1 LFTTGNQPLCVVRKQ
16 VIVYTDWYNTNKYN
30 VERIRYYRSV
40 TPLQSPIIE
49 HIVNRIATSLTD
61 VKLPLQT
68 PLVVAYSGGV
78 DSTVLLQA
86 VIAFREQFDCPIHAV
101 HVHHGLSDNADD
113 WARHCELQC
122 RLEDVEFH
130 QYRVAV
136 DTGSRKSLEAEAR
149 KVRYN
154 ALLEVCDQINGVL
167 LLGQHA
173 EDQLETVLLQLKR
186 GAGPQGLAGM
196 GEVQYRGDTLIMR
209 PMLALEK
216 GEIVAYAEEE
226 MLQWVEDES
235 NQQNSFDRNFLRNEI
250 IPHLLERWPQLTKT
264 VGRSAALCAEQS
276 VLVND
281 SAQQYFE
288 DCKRTELRLNGKK
301 LAELSA
307 SWQAMV
313 IRAWFKAQ
321 GQLSPSKAQTD
332 QVLAMLKAK
341 HDATPEVNFKWG
353 RVIRFD
359 QDLYWVVNSTYEV
372 PQYLELAL
380 GKQTPLPWLHGH
392 IDVTL
397 LEEKMGDTV
406 SLQTN
411 ARNLRV
417 KPENANVSKL
427 LKEWFKVWRVPR
439 WERNGVPVIFLNA
452 LPVAVILDNR
462 VLYLQPKT
470 PRINIVFTAC

>member
-1 LFTTGNQPLCVVRKQ
+1 MTQ
-16 VIVYTDWYNTNKYN
+16 
-30 VERIRYYRSV
+30 
-40 TPLQSPIIE
+40 LQSPIIE
-49 HIVNRIATSLTD
+49 HIVNRIATSLTN
-61 VKLPLQT
+61 VKLPRQT

-86 VIAFREQFDCPIHAV
+86 VIAYREQFDSPIHAV

-136 DTGSRKSLEAEAR
+136 DTGNRKSLEAEAR

-154 ALLEVCDQINGVL
+154 ALLEVCDQIDGVL

-196 GEVQYRGDTLIMR
+196 GEVQYRGDRLIMR

-216 GEIVAYAEEE
+216 AEILAYAEEE

-250 IPHLLERWPQLTKT
+250 IPHLLERWPKLTKT
-264 VGRSAALCAEQS
+264 VGRSAELCAEQS
-276 VLVND
+276 ALVSD

-288 DCKRTELRLNGKK
+288 ECKHSDFRLDGQK
-301 LAELSA
+301 LADLSLP
-307 SWQAMV
+307 WQAMV
-313 IRAWFKAQ
+313 IRAWFRAQ
-321 GQLSPSKAQTD
+321 RQLSPSKAQTD

-359 QDLYWVVNSTYEV
+359 HDLHWVVNATHEV
-372 PQYLELAL
+372 PQNLELAF
-380 GKQTPLPWLHGH
+380 GQDTYLPWLQGQVKVMKSAQKN
-392 IDVTL
+392 D
-397 LEEKMGDTV
+397 DTV
-406 SLQTN
+406 LLRTN
-411 ARNLRV
+411 TRNLRV
-417 KPENANVSKL
+417 KPENASVSKL

-439 WERNGVPVIFLNA
+439 WERDGVPVIFINEQ
-452 LPVAVILDNR
+452 PVALI
-462 VLYLQPKT
+462 VLGRCKYLQPMSQG
-470 PRINIVFTAC
+470 IEVVFQPC

>member
-1 LFTTGNQPLCVVRKQ
+1 MTQ
-16 VIVYTDWYNTNKYN
+16 
-30 VERIRYYRSV
+30 
-40 TPLQSPIIE
+40 LQSPIIE
-49 HIVNRIATSLTD
+49 HIVNRIATSLTN
-61 VKLPLQT
+61 VKLPRQT

-86 VIAFREQFDCPIHAV
+86 VIAYREQFDSPIHAV

-136 DTGSRKSLEAEAR
+136 DTSNRKSLEAEAR

-154 ALLEVCDQINGVL
+154 ALLEVCDQIDGVL

-196 GEVQYRGDTLIMR
+196 GEVQYRGDRLIMR

-216 GEIVAYAEEE
+216 AEIVAYAEEE

-250 IPHLLERWPQLTKT
+250 IPHLLERWPKLTKT
-264 VGRSAALCAEQS
+264 VGRSAELCAEQS
-276 VLVND
+276 ALVSD
-281 SAQQYFE
+281 SAQRHFE
-288 DCKRTELRLNGKK
+288 ECKHSDFRLDGQK
-301 LAELSA
+301 LADLSLP
-307 SWQAMV
+307 WQAMV
-313 IRAWFKAQ
+313 IRAWFRAQ
-321 GQLSPSKAQTD
+321 RQLSPSKAQTD

-359 QDLYWVVNSTYEV
+359 HDLHWVVNATHEV
-372 PQYLELAL
+372 PQNLELAF
-380 GKQTPLPWLHGH
+380 GQDTYLPWLQGQVKVMKSAHKN
-392 IDVTL
+392 D
-397 LEEKMGDTV
+397 DTV
-406 SLQTN
+406 LLRTN
-411 ARNLRV
+411 TRNLRV
-417 KPENANVSKL
+417 KPENASVSKL

-439 WERNGVPVIFLNA
+439 WERDGVPVIFINEQ
-452 LPVAVILDNR
+452 PVALI
-462 VLYLQPKT
+462 VLGRCEYLQPMSQG
-470 PRINIVFTAC
+470 IEVVFQPC

>member
-1 LFTTGNQPLCVVRKQ
+1 M
-16 VIVYTDWYNTNKYN
+16 
-30 VERIRYYRSV
+30 
-40 TPLQSPIIE
+40 TPLQSPTIE

-61 VKLPLQT
+61 IQLSLQT

-86 VIAFREQFDCPIHAV
+86 AIAFREQFGGPIHAV
-101 HVHHGLSDNADD
+101 HVNHGLSDNAEQ
-113 WARHCELQC
+113 WAKHCELQC
-122 RLEDVEFH
+122 RLEDVAFH
-130 QYRVAV
+130 LYRVDV
-136 DTGSRKSLEAEAR
+136 DTGSRQSLEAEAR

-154 ALLEVCDQINGVL
+154 ALLEVCNQIGGVL

-216 GEIVAYAEEE
+216 AEIVTYAEEE

-235 NQQNSFDRNFLRNEI
+235 NQQNSFDRNFLRNEV
-250 IPHLLERWPQLTKT
+250 IPHLLERWPKLTKT
-264 VGRSAALCAEQS
+264 VGRSAELCAEQS
-276 VLVND
+276 ALVSD
-281 SAQQYFE
+281 SAQQYFK
-288 DCKRTELRLNGKK
+288 DCKRTELRLDGLK
-301 LAELSA
+301 LATLSLP
-307 SWQAMV
+307 WQAMI
-313 IRAWFKAQ
+313 IRAWFRAQ

-359 QDLYWVVNSTYEV
+359 QDLYWVVNATHEV
-372 PQYLELAL
+372 PQNLELAPN
-380 GKQTPLPWLHGH
+380 QDIALPWLRGH
-392 IDVTL
+392 IRIAVPKAR
-397 LEEKMGDTV
+397 EEDTV

-411 ARNLRV
+411 ARNLKV

-439 WERNGVPVIFLNA
+439 WERNGVPVILINDE
-452 LPVAVILDNR
+452 PVALIVEGR
-462 VLYLQPKT
+462 CVYLQPKAPDMEIT
-470 PRINIVFTAC
+470 FSLD

>member
-1 LFTTGNQPLCVVRKQ
+1 MTQ
-16 VIVYTDWYNTNKYN
+16 
-30 VERIRYYRSV
+30 
-40 TPLQSPIIE
+40 LQSPIIE
-49 HIVNRIATSLTD
+49 HIVNRIATSLTN
-61 VKLPLQT
+61 VKLPRQT

-86 VIAFREQFDCPIHAV
+86 VIAYREQFDSPIHAV

-136 DTGSRKSLEAEAR
+136 DTGNRKSLEAEAR

-154 ALLEVCDQINGVL
+154 ALLEVCDQIDGVL

-196 GEVQYRGDTLIMR
+196 GEVQYRGDRLIMR

-216 GEIVAYAEEE
+216 AEIVAYAEEE

-250 IPHLLERWPQLTKT
+250 IPHLLERWPKLTKT
-264 VGRSAALCAEQS
+264 VGRSAELCAEQS
-276 VLVND
+276 ALVSD
-281 SAQQYFE
+281 SAQRHFE
-288 DCKRTELRLNGKK
+288 ECKHSDFRLDGQK
-301 LAELSA
+301 LADLSLP
-307 SWQAMV
+307 WQAMV
-313 IRAWFKAQ
+313 IRAWFRAQ
-321 GQLSPSKAQTD
+321 RQLSPSKAQTD

-359 QDLYWVVNSTYEV
+359 HDLYWVVNATHEV
-372 PQYLELAL
+372 PQNLELAF
-380 GKQTPLPWLHGH
+380 GQDTYLPWLQGQVKVLKSAQKN
-392 IDVTL
+392 D
-397 LEEKMGDTV
+397 DTV
-406 SLQTN
+406 LLRTN
-411 ARNLRV
+411 TRNLRV
-417 KPENANVSKL
+417 KPENASVSKL

-439 WERNGVPVIFLNA
+439 WERDGVPVIFINEQ
-452 LPVAVILDNR
+452 PVALI
-462 VLYLQPKT
+462 VLGRCEYLQPMSQG
-470 PRINIVFTAC
+470 IEVVFQPC

>member
-1 LFTTGNQPLCVVRKQ
+1 M
-16 VIVYTDWYNTNKYN
+16 
-30 VERIRYYRSV
+30 
-40 TPLQSPIIE
+40 TPLQSPTIE

-61 VKLPLQT
+61 VELPLQT

-86 VIAFREQFDCPIHAV
+86 VIAYREQFDSPIHAV
-101 HVHHGLSDNADD
+101 HVHHGLSDNAEQ
-113 WARHCELQC
+113 WAKHCELQC
-122 RLEDVEFH
+122 RLEDVAFH
-130 QYRVAV
+130 LYRVDV

-154 ALLEVCDQINGVL
+154 ALLEVCDQIGGVL

-216 GEIVAYAEEE
+216 AEIVAYAEEE

-250 IPHLLERWPQLTKT
+250 IPHLLARWPKLTKT
-264 VGRSAALCAEQS
+264 VGRSAELCAEQS
-276 VLVND
+276 ALVSD
-281 SAQQYFE
+281 SAQRHFE
-288 DCKRTELRLNGKK
+288 ECKHSDFRLDGQK
-301 LAELSA
+301 LADLSLP
-307 SWQAMV
+307 WQAMV
-313 IRAWFKAQ
+313 IRAWFRAQ
-321 GQLSPSKAQTD
+321 RQLSPSKAQTD

-359 QDLYWVVNSTYEV
+359 HDLYWVVNATHEV
-372 PQYLELAL
+372 PQNLELAF
-380 GKQTPLPWLHGH
+380 GQDTYLPWLQGQVKVMKSAHKN
-392 IDVTL
+392 D
-397 LEEKMGDTV
+397 DTV
-406 SLQTN
+406 LLRTN
-411 ARNLRV
+411 TRNLRV
-417 KPENANVSKL
+417 KPENASVSKL

-439 WERNGVPVIFLNA
+439 WERDGVPVIFINEQ
-452 LPVAVILDNR
+452 PVALI
-462 VLYLQPKT
+462 VLGRCEYLQPMSQG
-470 PRINIVFTAC
+470 IEVVFQPC

>member
-1 LFTTGNQPLCVVRKQ
+1 M
-16 VIVYTDWYNTNKYN
+16 
-30 VERIRYYRSV
+30 

-61 VKLPLQT
+61 VKRPLQT

-86 VIAFREQFDCPIHAV
+86 VVAYREQYGTPIHAV
-101 HVHHGLSDNADD
+101 HVHHGLSENADD
-113 WARHCELQC
+113 WVRHCELQC

-136 DTGSRKSLEAEAR
+136 DTSSRKSLEAEAR

-154 ALLEVCDQINGVL
+154 ALLEVCEQIGGVL

-196 GEVQYRGDTLIMR
+196 GEVQFRGETLVMR
-209 PMLALEK
+209 PMLSLEK
-216 GEIVAYAEEE
+216 AEIVAYAEEE

-250 IPHLLERWPQLTKT
+250 IPHLLARWPKLTKT
-264 VGRSAALCAEQS
+264 VGRSAELCAEQS
-276 VLVND
+276 ELVSE
-281 SAQQYFE
+281 SAQQYFN
-288 DCKRTELRLNGKK
+288 DCKRNDFRLDGQK
-301 LAELSA
+301 LAALPPP
-307 SWQAMV
+307 WQAMV

-321 GQLSPSKAQTD
+321 GQLVPSKAQTD
-332 QVLAMLKAK
+332 QLLAMLGAK

-359 QDLYWVVNSTYEV
+359 RDLYWVVNDTCEI
-372 PQYLELAL
+372 PERLELSS
-380 GKQTPLPWLHGH
+380 GQQTPLPWLCGQ
-392 IDVTL
+392 IQVTITD
-397 LEEKMGDTV
+397 EENNDTV

-411 ARNLRV
+411 ARNLRI
-417 KPENANVSKL
+417 KPEGAGVSKL

-439 WERNGVPVIFLNA
+439 WERNGVPVILLNEQ
-452 LPVAVILDNR
+452 PVALIVEGR
-462 VLYLQPKT
+462 CVYLQPKA
-470 PRINIVFTAC
+470 PGIVIDFKPD

>member
-1 LFTTGNQPLCVVRKQ
+1 M
-16 VIVYTDWYNTNKYN
+16 
-30 VERIRYYRSV
+30 
-40 TPLQSPIIE
+40 TPLQSPTIE
-49 HIVNRIATSLTD
+49 HIVNRIAASLTD
-61 VKLPLQT
+61 VKLPLQM

-86 VIAFREQFDCPIHAV
+86 VIAYREQFDSPIHAV

-136 DTGSRKSLEAEAR
+136 DTSSRKSLESEAR

-154 ALLEVCDQINGVL
+154 ALLEVCDQIGGVL

-196 GEVQYRGDTLIMR
+196 GEVQYRGETLIMR

-216 GEIVAYAEEE
+216 SEIVTYAEEE

-250 IPHLLERWPQLTKT
+250 IPHLLARWPKLTKT
-264 VGRSAALCAEQS
+264 VGRSAELCAEQS
-276 VLVND
+276 ELVSD

-288 DCKRTELRLNGKK
+288 DCKRTEFRLDGKK
-301 LAELSA
+301 LAELSLP
-307 SWQAMV
+307 WQAMV
-313 IRAWFKAQ
+313 IRAWFKSQ

-332 QVLAMLKAK
+332 QVLAMLNAK

-359 QDLYWVVNSTYEV
+359 QDLYWVVNATHEI
-372 PQYLELAL
+372 PQNLVLAPN
-380 GKQTPLPWLHGH
+380 QNIALPWLKGH
-392 IDVTL
+392 IRIATPNGRVD
-397 LEEKMGDTV
+397 DAFF
-406 SLQTN
+406 LQTN
-411 ARNLRV
+411 ARNLKV

-439 WERNGVPVIFLNA
+439 WERNGVPVIFLNDQ
-452 LPVAVILDNR
+452 PVAVI
-462 VLYLQPKT
+462 VEGECVVLQPKVADIELMFT
-470 PRINIVFTAC
+470 PD

>member
-1 LFTTGNQPLCVVRKQ
+1 M
-16 VIVYTDWYNTNKYN
+16 
-30 VERIRYYRSV
+30 
-40 TPLQSPIIE
+40 TPLQSPTIE

-86 VIAFREQFDCPIHAV
+86 VIAYREQFDSPIHAV
-101 HVHHGLSDNADD
+101 HVHHGLSENAEQ
-113 WARHCELQC
+113 WAKHCELQC
-122 RLEDVEFH
+122 RLEDVAFH
-130 QYRVAV
+130 LYRVDV

-154 ALLEVCDQINGVL
+154 ALLEVCDQIGGVL

-216 GEIVAYAEEE
+216 AEIVAYAEEE

-250 IPHLLERWPQLTKT
+250 IPHLLARWPKLTKT
-264 VGRSAALCAEQS
+264 VGRSAELCAEQS
-276 VLVND
+276 ALVSD
-281 SAQQYFE
+281 SAQKYFE
-288 DCKRTELRLNGKK
+288 DCKRTALRLDGQQ
-301 LAELSA
+301 LAALSLP
-307 SWQAMV
+307 WQAMV
-313 IRAWFKAQ
+313 IRAWFRAQ
-321 GQLSPSKAQTD
+321 GELSPSKAQTD

-359 QDLYWVVNSTYEV
+359 QDLYWVVNATHEV
-372 PQYLELAL
+372 PQNLKLVPNQNIA
-380 GKQTPLPWLHGH
+380 LPWLRGH
-392 IDVTL
+392 IRIAVPKAR
-397 LEEKMGDTV
+397 EEDTV

-411 ARNLRV
+411 ARNLKV

-439 WERNGVPVIFLNA
+439 WERNGVPAILINDEPIA
-452 LPVAVILDNR
+452 LIVEGRCV
-462 VLYLQPKT
+462 YLQPKAPDIEIT
-470 PRINIVFTAC
+470 FSLD